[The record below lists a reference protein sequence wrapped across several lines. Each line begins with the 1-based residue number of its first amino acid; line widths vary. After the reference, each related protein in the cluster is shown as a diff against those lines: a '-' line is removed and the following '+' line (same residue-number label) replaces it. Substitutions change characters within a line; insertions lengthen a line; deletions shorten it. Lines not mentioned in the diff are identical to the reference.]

1 MKSTKSTDLRNMSDS
16 ELSAQIV
23 DNERAL
29 DDMRF
34 RMAVGQLENPA
45 AIRTVRRD
53 IARMQT
59 ILKEKSR

>member
-1 MKSTKSTDLRNMSDS
+1 MKSTKTSELRNLSDS
-16 ELSAQIV
+16 ELTSQIH

-59 ILKEKSR
+59 ILNEKSR